1 MHVAAEF
8 ESGKIRNVVLAGH
21 GGAGKTTLAEAM
33 LYAAGETNRIGSVED
48 GSTTSDYHKDE
59 IDRGHSLVMSILN
72 LTWKGTKVNILDT
85 PGYPDFIG
93 DLKAAVR
100 VTDTMIMAVDASTG
114 VGFGADSGWQFAE
127 ESQIPVLF
135 TLTKVATEQAHF
147 EETLDYLREHF
158 SRDIV
163 PLEYPVYGDKNLVG
177 MVNILSMQYM
187 TFADDGSGKHTD
199 SGDIPADVAARCN
212 ELRES
217 LIETLAES
225 SEDLMNAYFEN
236 GGLEEDQIR
245 SGLKKAILG
254 RRIYPLFAVSST
266 KNVGVTPLMD
276 FVVEY
281 CPSPLDMP
289 APYAVKDGE
298 GVELPQSSS
307 GDPLLFIFK
316 TVSEAHV
323 GELSFFR
330 VFNGKASA
338 GIDLV
343 NAQNNTAERLNQLY
357 STNGSKRKEAS
368 ALHYGDIG
376 AVVKLKNT
384 HTNNTLAVKGKEMKV
399 PTIVFP
405 APITDAAVMLKGK
418 GDEAKVSEGLH
429 TMHEEDPTFNV
440 YIDPES
446 HETVISGLGEMHLEV
461 IIKRLQDR
469 YGIEVEMKA
478 PRIPY
483 RETIRKSTTTSYRHK
498 KQTGGAGQ
506 FGEVHFFVGPY
517 DENIPVPSDYN
528 VRGED
533 LEDLSWG
540 GKFHFVNA
548 IVGGAIDARFIPA
561 VKKGVLEM
569 LQRGV
574 YAGYPITNIRVV
586 LYDGKMH
593 PVDSNE
599 NAFKTAGRMCFREGF
614 RECNPKMMEPIWHV
628 DITAPADYMGEI
640 MGDLSSR
647 RGRIMGMDTQGTS
660 QIIRAQVPLGE
671 LYGYAARLRSL
682 TQGRGS
688 YTRKFSHYEEVPGD
702 VEQKIAAQAQVEEV
716 EE

>member
-1 MHVAAEF
+1 MSAEF

-21 GGAGKTTLAEAM
+21 GAAGKTTLAEAM
-33 LYAAGETNRIGSVED
+33 LYAAGETNRIGSIED
-48 GSTTSDYHKDE
+48 GSTVSDYHKDE
-59 IDRGHSLVMSILN
+59 IERAHSLVMAILN
-72 LTWKGTKVNILDT
+72 MTWKGTKINVLDT

-93 DLKAAVR
+93 DLKAATR
-100 VTDTMIMAVDASTG
+100 VADTMVMAVDASTG
-114 VGFGADSGWQFAE
+114 VGFGADSAWQFAN

-135 TLTKVATEQAHF
+135 TLTKVATEHAHY
-147 EETLDYLREHF
+147 EETLTYLREHF

-163 PLEYPVYGDKNLVG
+163 PLEYPVYQDKALAG
-177 MVNILSMQYM
+177 MVDLLSMQYM
-187 TFADDGSGKHTD
+187 TFAADGSGKHTD
-199 SGDIPADVAARCN
+199 SSDIPADVAARCN
-212 ELRES
+212 ELRDS
-217 LIETLAES
+217 LVETLAES
-225 SEDLMNAYFEN
+225 SEELMNAFFEN
-236 GGLEEDQIR
+236 GGLSEDEIK
-245 SGLKKAILG
+245 SGLQKAILG

-266 KNVGVTPLMD
+266 KNVGVTPLLD
-276 FVVEY
+276 FIVEY
-281 CPSPLDMP
+281 CPSPLDLP
-289 APYAVKDGE
+289 APYAIQKGE
-298 GVELPQSSS
+298 GVELPKSSD

-330 VFNGKASA
+330 VFNGKVVP
-338 GIDLV
+338 GTDLINV
-343 NAQNNTAERLNQLY
+343 QNDTSERLNQLY
-357 STNGSKRKEAS
+357 TINGSKRKEAS
-368 ALHYGDIG
+368 VLHYGDIG

-384 HTNNTLAVKGKEMKV
+384 HTNNTLAPKGKELKI

-405 APITDAAVMLKGK
+405 NPITDAAVFLKGK

-440 YIDPES
+440 YINPES

-469 YGIEVEMKA
+469 YNIEVETKP

-483 RETIRKSTTTSYRHK
+483 RETIRKDTTTSYRHK

-506 FGEVHFFVGPY
+506 FGEVHLFIGPY
-517 DENIPVPSDYN
+517 GEDIPVPSQYN
-528 VRGED
+528 VRGEE
-533 LEDLSWG
+533 LEDLPWG

-569 LQRGV
+569 LGRGV
-574 YAGYPITNIRVV
+574 YAGYPITNVRVV

-593 PVDSNE
+593 AVDSNE
-599 NAFKTAGRMCFREGF
+599 NAFKTAGRLGF
-614 RECNPKMMEPIWHV
+614 RQGFKECNPKMMEPIWSV
-628 DITAPADYMGEI
+628 DITAPVDYMGEI

-660 QIIRAQVPLGE
+660 QVIRAQVPLGE

-688 YTRKFSHYEEVPGD
+688 YTRDFSHYEEVPGD
-702 VEQKIAAQAQVEEV
+702 VEQKIAAQAQMEEV